1 MVSSSTRGC
10 QGVQNQL
17 GNELAVTQQEL
28 HDVSQDGFQF
38 FKGRKMNVGMGPDAG
53 EQRFVPAFQKLGQ
66 KSFPVAEVIDKA
78 PCIGAGPQGQAANG
92 KGAQPGFP
100 DNHGTRIERAL
111 WWISVWA

>member
-1 MVSSSTRGC
+1 
-10 QGVQNQL
+10 
-17 GNELAVTQQEL
+17 
-28 HDVSQDGFQF
+28 
-38 FKGRKMNVGMGPDAG
+38 MNVGMGPDAG

-100 DNHGTRIERAL
+100 DNHGTRIEQVPLVDFRLGMKVKLEPPCVPLYRPARQGL
-111 WWISVWA
+111 VMSVAVKAEPGLILSPVPPPES